1 MVVLYHTRSDFQ
13 HLKVILCPM
22 SILNVIKYGKIKSSL
37 IFGSI
42 LFPKYYEA
50 QMSGRQ
56 EGNFVLMFAERNDFV
71 RLSQGPECGA

>member
-1 MVVLYHTRSDFQ
+1 M
-13 HLKVILCPM
+13 
-22 SILNVIKYGKIKSSL
+22 IKYGKIKSSL

-56 EGNFVLMFAERNDFV
+56 EGNFVLMFAERDDFV
-71 RLSQGPECGA
+71 RLSPSAECGA